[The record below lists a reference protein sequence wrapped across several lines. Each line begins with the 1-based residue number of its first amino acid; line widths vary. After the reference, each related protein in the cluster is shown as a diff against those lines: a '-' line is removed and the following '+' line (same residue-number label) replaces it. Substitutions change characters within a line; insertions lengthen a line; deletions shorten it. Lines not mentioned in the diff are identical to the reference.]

1 MIFIRRFLYIGYY
14 LKQMN
19 WRIFYKF
26 LVHSSSITKRSR
38 LFLSLSSISD
48 SLRYNVGIMDYFIF
62 RFYEKEHNE
71 KKLWVGTGYKY
82 EYDLIMNPKK
92 YRYILENKIEFYK
105 AYSPFVIHSVCTVED
120 IVNNNNKSKLVLNNP
135 KNKIV
140 LKNAFGQCGWNI
152 EIIDNYK
159 YSQSELIAYMKKR
172 GFNLAEEYILQH
184 PNLAKLSDTGLNTI
198 RVITQLNKNNEV
210 DILGARLRI
219 SVNNYVD
226 NLASGNI
233 AAPIDSA
240 KGVVN
245 GPAYY
250 SDITK
255 EKLEYHPVT
264 KEKIIGFQIPYWN
277 DIIKL
282 TKQAALHRPEN
293 RSVGWDIALTEQGPG
308 LIEGN
313 HNWCK
318 ILWQVPVNKGLKHI
332 LEKYLYE

>member
-1 MIFIRRFLYIGYY
+1 MIIKRFLYLAYY
-14 LKQMN
+14 LKEMD
-19 WRIFYKF
+19 WRKLNQFLFY
-26 LVHSSSITKRSR
+26 SSQKAKRSR
-38 LFLSLSSISD
+38 LSLLLSSMSD
-48 SLRYNVGIMDYFIF
+48 SIRYNIGIIDYFIF
-62 RFYEKEHNE
+62 RFYQKEHEE
-71 KKLWVGTGYKY
+71 KKQWAGTGFKY
-82 EYDLIMNPKK
+82 EYDLMMNPKK
-92 YRYILENKIEFYK
+92 TRKILENKIKFYK
-105 AYSPFVIHSVCTVED
+105 EYSPFIIHSVCSVED
-120 IVNNNNKSKLVLNNP
+120 IKENNEKAKSVLNNT

-140 LKNAFGQCGWNI
+140 LKDALGQCGWNI
-152 EIIDNYK
+152 EIINPDEF
-159 YSQSELIAYMKKR
+159 SQRELILHMKKR

-198 RVITQLNKNNEV
+198 RVVTQLNKNNEV

-233 AAPIDSA
+233 AAPIDTSN
-240 KGVVN
+240 GVVS

-255 EKLEYHPVT
+255 EKVEYHPVT
-264 KEKIIGFQIPYWN
+264 KEKIIGFQIPYWK

-293 RSVGWDIALTEQGPG
+293 RSVGWDIALTERGPG